1 MANTAFNHDPA
12 LTVAASNTTA
22 GAAVKWVASKN
33 LGESLIILDSGGNG
47 RIGLAGDL
55 DLITLTANTV
65 TVAGTVAATAITGVD
80 SVTFDEISHPAYPSN
95 GRGIMYSTSDGD
107 LWWQSN
113 VGGSNTRI
121 QLNTVASGTTINT
134 NADNRVIT
142 GSGDANTL
150 NGETGLTFNAGVLT
164 VDSGATNVSAI
175 VSIEVD
181 ASATSDPML
190 RWREGSGNGD
200 ANNQQYEAWMDVE
213 NGQFRFR
220 SQNINGSS
228 QEGDIWTVNDGT
240 DDVKFNGN
248 LGIGNAPAGDA
259 KLYVTQG
266 SAGNWV
272 LKLDYTGGS
281 GGHGILMRWT
291 AHTADDNSAGAF
303 HYEDSTALRFRVYSD
318 GDVQNHDNSYG
329 STSDRRLKE
338 NIVDAR
344 PALPELEKL
353 RMREFS
359 WISDGLDT
367 ADLCGVVAQE
377 VLEAGGYYGGH
388 FIKENGE
395 GYYSAYYSQLVPMLV
410 KAVQE
415 LNAKI
420 EALGS

>member
-65 TVAGTVAATAITGVD
+65 TVAGTVAATAYTGD
-80 SVTFDEISHPAYPSN
+80 GSSLT
-95 GRGIMYSTSDGD
+95 GI
-107 LWWQSN
+107 
-113 VGGSNTRI
+113 
-121 QLNTVASGTTINT
+121 SGTTINT

-142 GSGDANTL
+142 GSGTANTL
-150 NGETGLTFNAGVLT
+150 NGETNLTFSAGQLT

-175 VSIEVD
+175 VSIEVS

-240 DDVKFNGN
+240 DDVNFNGEVKVKEN
-248 LGIGNAPAGDA
+248 NTLTSVNKGIAKAWLSYDYSGSTPSSMASYNVASLGDDGTGHVQINFTTDMESVHYSIVGMPSATRATMNAST
-259 KLYVTQG
+259 LLTG
-266 SAGNWV
+266 SADFKIWNSSDT
-272 LKLDYTGGS
+272 LADIDGGIAIF
-281 GGHGILMRWT
+281 G
-291 AHTADDNSAGAF
+291 
-303 HYEDSTALRFRVYSD
+303 
-318 GDVQNHDNSYG
+318 
-329 STSDRRLKE
+329 
-338 NIVDAR
+338 
-344 PALPELEKL
+344 
-353 RMREFS
+353 
-359 WISDGLDT
+359 
-367 ADLCGVVAQE
+367 
-377 VLEAGGYYGGH
+377 EAT
-388 FIKENGE
+388 
-395 GYYSAYYSQLVPMLV
+395 
-410 KAVQE
+410 
-415 LNAKI
+415 
-420 EALGS
+420 

>member
-1 MANTAFNHDPA
+1 MANSAFDHSAAITLPSSSTNTALVRWSGTGGNT
-12 LTVAASNTTA
+12 LTDSTILVGATTMGLAADTDLLTFSNGTLTIGGTLAATTLTGAGSGITGLNASNLGSGTIPDARFPATLPA
-22 GAAVKWVASKN
+22 ISGANLTNLPASGAT
-33 LGESLIILDSGGNG
+33 LSGSTN
-47 RIGLAGDL
+47 
-55 DLITLTANTV
+55 NTV
-65 TVAGTVAATAITGVD
+65 VTVTG
-80 SVTFDEISHPAYPSN
+80 A
-95 GRGIMYSTSDGD
+95 
-107 LWWQSN
+107 
-113 VGGSNTRI
+113 
-121 QLNTVASGTTINT
+121 
-134 NADNRVIT
+134 NAMI
-142 GSGDANTL
+142 
-150 NGETGLTFNAGVLT
+150 GETGLTFSPEINPPEWVLR
-164 VDSGATNVSAI
+164 VDSEATNVAAVI
-175 VSIEVD
+175 SIEVD

-272 LKLDYTGGS
+272 LKLDNTGGS

-291 AHTADDNSAGAF
+291 AHTADDNSAVAF

-353 RMREFS
+353 RIREFS

-395 GYYSAYYSQLVPMLV
+395 GYYGAYYSQLVPMLV

-415 LNAKI
+415 LKAEI
-420 EALGS
+420 DALKG